1 MIIPSLMFNCIPE
14 TRWADYQELLV
25 HVGVDDMF
33 SYIFF
38 ALKDILPAYIPAVSC
53 IAFGLLRA
61 GEKGE
66 AEDYMASSILFMR
79 ASF

>member
-1 MIIPSLMFNCIPE
+1 MFNCIPE
-14 TRWADYQELLV
+14 TKWADKQELLV
-25 HVGVDDMF
+25 HVGVDDTF
-33 SYIFF
+33 SHISF
-38 ALKDILPAYIPAVSC
+38 ALKDIFPAYIPAVSC
-53 IAFGLLRA
+53 ITFGLLGA